1 MKLINEIE
9 NKFDDIDGKID
20 FLIERCKTL
29 QKKNSKLILKIEDL
43 ETQLEKKNMTEEKF
57 SEQETLIQLQIDRLL
72 KKLKYFSNETSD
84 NL

>member
-1 MKLINEIE
+1 MKLMNEIE

-20 FLIERCKTL
+20 FLIECCKTL
-29 QKKNSKLILKIEDL
+29 QKENSQLILKIEDL

-72 KKLKYFSNETSD
+72 KKLKYFSNETS
-84 NL
+84 NR